1 MRSPGTLVLFKDR
14 SASTLSSTSNDDNG
28 RTGKV
33 KNTGKDKDKGAGSQG
48 EKLSLKLSLIVSIEV
63 IQKTGK
69 DNSTHLI
76 IELADETVELKF
88 KASVRHTGTDS
99 ATGSGGGG
107 DMRTGLQEAERW
119 KTLLLLWK
127 DYSIDYGKSDR
138 LINGLIDCSSNL
150 PLVMIQYLVIPYQSF
165 CHIFFLFLLLNVPSL
180 QLLCTLICPPN

>member
-1 MRSPGTLVLFKDR
+1 MVLFKDR

-33 KNTGKDKDKGAGSQG
+33 KNTGKDKDKGTGSQG

-119 KTLLLLWK
+119 KTLLLQWK
-127 DYSIDYGKSDR
+127 DYSIDYGESDR
-138 LINGLIDCSSNL
+138 SIDGLIDCLSNL
-150 PLVMIQYLVIPYQSF
+150 PFVMID
-165 CHIFFLFLLLNVPSL
+165 H
-180 QLLCTLICPPN
+180 